1 MTLSNRSDE
10 RSLRIDQGRF
20 QLIDTK
26 AYWLNGF
33 EDTRRMESKLFNYM
47 DSKTFPLIDSKK
59 GNGSLGSN
67 RDSLNGFEA
76 GLGIVDSKY
85 FLSMDSKQR
94 EYDRVERRS

>member
-1 MTLSNRSDE
+1 M
-10 RSLRIDQGRF
+10 
-20 QLIDTK
+20 
-26 AYWLNGF
+26 NGF

-94 EYDRVERRS
+94 EYDRVERRSSRGYEAWPPDGFEHRLHLWIRT